1 MKHKINNH
9 ILVLN
14 EIKLHLKEQL
24 DFNMKI
30 GFCGTM
36 SVGKTTLVKALK
48 ELPEFKDYTFRT
60 DRSKYLMEMGIPLN
74 TDSTLKGQL
83 VFAAE
88 RASELMQEKIIT
100 DRTIVDVMAFANLSK
115 SMEAHEKHYL
125 TSTLYYLIKEYDILF
140 YVSPEGVEIE
150 NNGVRETDAKYRIA
164 IDKEIKSITQM
175 FRGNTITIKGT
186 IEERIEQVK
195 SAVAQYV

>member
-1 MKHKINNH
+1 
-9 ILVLN
+9 
-14 EIKLHLKEQL
+14 
-24 DFNMKI
+24 MKI

-36 SVGKTTLVKALK
+36 SVGKTTLVNALK
-48 ELPEFKDYTFRT
+48 KLPEFRDYIFRT
-60 DRSKYLMEMGIPLN
+60 ERSKYLMEMGIPLN

-100 DRTIVDVMAFANLSK
+100 DRTVIDVMAFSKLSK

-125 TSTLYYLIKEYDILF
+125 TSTLYYLIKEYDVLF

-150 NNGVRETDAKYRIA
+150 DNGVRETDAEYRMG
-164 IDKEIKSITQM
+164 IDREIKSIVQM
-175 FRGNTITIKGT
+175 FRGNAITVRGT
-186 IEERIEQVK
+186 TEERIEQVK
-195 SAVAQYV
+195 NAVSQYV

>member
-1 MKHKINNH
+1 
-9 ILVLN
+9 
-14 EIKLHLKEQL
+14 
-24 DFNMKI
+24 MKI

-60 DRSKYLMEMGIPLN
+60 ERSKYLMEMGIPLN

-88 RASELMQEKIIT
+88 RASELMQENIIT
-100 DRTIVDVMAFANLSK
+100 DRTVVDVMAFADLST
-115 SMEAHEKHYL
+115 SMDSAHKHYL
-125 TSTLYYLIKEYDILF
+125 NATLYYLIKEYDYLF

-150 NNGVRETDAKYRIA
+150 DNGVRETDMKYRTA
-164 IDKEIKSITQM
+164 IDKKIKSITDC
-175 FRGNTITIKGT
+175 FRKNTVTISGT
-186 IEERIEQVK
+186 TEERIKQVK
-195 SAVAQYV
+195 QTIFS

>member
-1 MKHKINNH
+1 
-9 ILVLN
+9 
-14 EIKLHLKEQL
+14 
-24 DFNMKI
+24 MKI

-48 ELPEFKDYTFRT
+48 ELSEFKDYTFRT
-60 DRSKYLMEMGIPLN
+60 ERSKYLMEMGIPLN

-83 VFAAE
+83 IFAAE
-88 RASELMQEKIIT
+88 RASELMQENIIT
-100 DRTIVDVMAFANLSK
+100 DRTVVDVMAFANLSK

-150 NNGVRETDAKYRIA
+150 DNGVRETDAKYRIN
-164 IDKEIKSITQM
+164 IDREIKSIVQM
-175 FRGNTITIKGT
+175 FRGNAITIKGT
-186 IEERIEQVK
+186 TEERIEQVK
-195 SAVAQYV
+195 NAVVQYV